1 MAIDYNIIQKQS
13 ATPDASSMI
22 ETFRAIGYNLETAVA
37 DIIDNSI
44 SAEAKNIYI
53 ERIWHGGKSIIT
65 IKDDGHGMN
74 DEELVNAMRP
84 GARNPLAE
92 RAETDLGRFGLGLKT
107 ASFSQCRK
115 LSVMS
120 KKKNSDSVYWS
131 WDLDYVAFSNEW
143 NLIKWLPEGYL
154 NALDDQ
160 ESGTIVI
167 WTDLDRV
174 LPLSTPETD
183 YNAKRKFSNSLERVR
198 QHIAMTFH
206 RFIEDKTVKIYW
218 CGNIIEPWNP
228 FFPCP
233 EENLTDTPAP
243 QENISGGGTIKGFVL
258 PHKSRVSEKAYKAGE
273 GMNGYPAQQGF
284 YVYRGKRLL
293 LAGDWLGIFR
303 KEEHYKLVR
312 IQIDLPNTLDTN
324 WQIDIKK
331 SKATPPAACRDQIEQ
346 YAKKIRSVGEAVFRH
361 RGKILKHRAGQD
373 FQPLWLDKTKGGK
386 WSFVVNRDH
395 LLIKNIKEMAKTEP
409 YHAIDTLLRFIEE
422 SIPTKAIYV
431 KETHEETK
439 DVDKQEIQKEP
450 FSDIDINLIKQILLQ
465 MFNNQINSGKTP
477 EQAKALLKTIE
488 PFNNY
493 EDLIE
498 EL

>member
-1 MAIDYNIIQKQS
+1 MNYDNIEIQK

-53 ERIWHGGKSIIT
+53 DRIWRGGKSIIT
-65 IKDDGHGMN
+65 IRDDGRGMN
-74 DEELVNAMRP
+74 GEELINAMRP
-84 GARNPLAE
+84 GALNPLME

-115 LSVMS
+115 LTVLS
-120 KKKNSDSVYWS
+120 KKKNYSSIFWS
-131 WDLDYVAFSNEW
+131 WDLDYVAQTNEW
-143 NLIKWLPEGYL
+143 NLIKWIPEEYV
-154 NALDDQ
+154 NALEHQ

-167 WTDLDRV
+167 WTDLDRI
-174 LPLSTPETD
+174 LSLTTSEND
-183 YNAKRKFSNSLERVR
+183 ENAKRKFSNALERVR
-198 QHIAMTFH
+198 KHIAMTFH
-206 RFIEDKTVKIYW
+206 RFMEDKTVKIYW
-218 CGNIIEPWNP
+218 SGNIIEPWNP

-233 EENLTDTPAP
+233 EENYTDTPAP
-243 QENISGGGTIKGFVL
+243 QESISGGGTIKGFVL
-258 PHKSRVSEKAYKAGE
+258 PHKSRVSERAYKAGE
-273 GMNGYPAQQGF
+273 GINGYPAQQGF
-284 YVYRGKRLL
+284 YVYRGNRLL

-312 IQIDLPNTLDTN
+312 IQIDLPNTLDAN

-331 SKATPPAACRDQIEQ
+331 SKATPPAICRDQIEQ
-346 YAKKIRSVGEAVFRH
+346 YAKKIRSVGEKVFRH
-361 RGKILKHRAGQD
+361 RGKILKYKAGQD

-386 WSFVVNRDH
+386 WYFVVNREH
-395 LLIKNIKEMAKTEP
+395 LLIKNIKEIAKKEP
-409 YHAIDTLLRFIEE
+409 IKAIDTLLKFIEE
-422 SIPTKAIYV
+422 SIPTKSIYV

-439 DVDKQEIQKEP
+439 DTDKQETQKEP
-450 FSDIDINLIKQILLQ
+450 FSDIDINLVRHVLLQ
-465 MFNNQINSGKTP
+465 MFNNQINSGKTQ

>member
-1 MAIDYNIIQKQS
+1 MNYNNIETQRAI
-13 ATPDASSMI
+13 PDASSMI
-22 ETFRAIGYNLETAVA
+22 ETFRAIGYNIETAVA

-53 ERIWHGGKSIIT
+53 ERIWRGGKSIIT
-65 IKDDGHGMN
+65 IMDDGHGMN
-74 DEELVNAMRP
+74 GAELINAMRP
-84 GARNPLAE
+84 GAQNPLAE

-115 LSVMS
+115 LSVLS
-120 KKKNSDSVYWS
+120 KKKDYAPVFWS
-131 WDLDYVAFSNEW
+131 WDLDYVAQTNEW
-143 NLIKWLPEGYL
+143 NLIRWIPEEYL
-154 NALDDQ
+154 HALDNQ
-160 ESGTIVI
+160 KSGTIVI

-174 LPLSTPETD
+174 LPLTTSETD
-183 YNAKRKFSNSLERVR
+183 ENAKRKFSNYLERVK

-206 RFIEDKTVKIYW
+206 RFIEDKSVKIYW
-218 CGNIIEPWNP
+218 CGNVIEPWNP
-228 FFPCP
+228 FFPCSD
-233 EENLTDTPAP
+233 ENHTDTPAP
-243 QENISGGGTIKGFVL
+243 QESISGGGIIKGFVL
-258 PHKSRVSEKAYKAGE
+258 PHKSRVSEYAYKAGE

-346 YAKKIRSVGEAVFRH
+346 YAKKIRSVGEDVFRH
-361 RGKILKHRAGQD
+361 RGKILKQRAGQD
-373 FQPLWLDKTKGGK
+373 FQPLWLDKTKGGR

-395 LLIKNIKEMAKTEP
+395 LLVKNIKELAKSEP
-409 YHAIDTLLRFIEE
+409 YKAIDTLLKFIEE

-439 DVDKQEIQKEP
+439 DADKQEIQKEP
-450 FSDIDINLIKQILLQ
+450 FSDIDMNLIRQMLLQ
-465 MFNNQINSGKTP
+465 IFNNQINSGKTP
-477 EQAKALLKTIE
+477 EQAKILLKTIE

>member
-1 MAIDYNIIQKQS
+1 MNYDNIEIQK
-13 ATPDASSMI
+13 AIPDASSMI

-65 IKDDGHGMN
+65 IMDDGHGMN
-74 DEELVNAMRP
+74 GAELINAMRP
-84 GARNPLAE
+84 GTQNPLAE

-115 LSVMS
+115 LTVLS
-120 KKKNSDSVYWS
+120 KKKDYAPIFWS
-131 WDLDYVAFSNEW
+131 WDLDYVAQTNEW
-143 NLIKWLPEGYL
+143 NLIKWIPDGYK
-154 NALDDQ
+154 NALDTQD
-160 ESGTIVI
+160 SGTLVI

-174 LPLSTPETD
+174 LPLTTSETD
-183 YNAKRKFSNSLERVR
+183 EKAKRKFSNSLERVR

-206 RFIEDKTVKIYW
+206 RFIEDGIVNIYW

-228 FFPCP
+228 FYPCL
-233 EENLTDTPAP
+233 EENYTETPAP
-243 QENISGGGTIKGFVL
+243 QESIFGGGTIKGFVL
-258 PHKSRVSEKAYKAGE
+258 PHKSRVSEHAYKVGE

-346 YAKKIRSVGEAVFRH
+346 YAKKIRSVGENVFRH
-361 RGKILKHRAGQD
+361 RGKILKYRAGQD

-395 LLIKNIKEMAKTEP
+395 LLVKNIKELAKSEP
-409 YHAIDTLLRFIEE
+409 DKAIDTLLKFIEE
-422 SIPTKAIYV
+422 SIPTKAIYI
-431 KETHEETK
+431 KEAHEETK
-439 DVDKQEIQKEP
+439 DMDKQEVQKEP
-450 FSDIDINLIKQILLQ
+450 FSGIDVTIIKQMLLQ
-465 MFNNQINSGKTP
+465 MFNNQINSGKTS
-477 EQAKALLKTIE
+477 EQAKKLLKTIE

-493 EDLIE
+493 EDLID

>member
-1 MAIDYNIIQKQS
+1 MNYDNIEVQKAIPN
-13 ATPDASSMI
+13 ASSMI
-22 ETFRAIGYNLETAVA
+22 ETFRAIGYNLETAVS
-37 DIIDNSI
+37 DIIDNAI
-44 SAEAKNIYI
+44 SANAKNIYI

-74 DEELVNAMRP
+74 GEELINALRP
-84 GARNPLAE
+84 GAQNPLDE
-92 RAETDLGRFGLGLKT
+92 REETDLGRFGLGLKT

-115 LSVMS
+115 LSVLS
-120 KKKNSDSVYWS
+120 KKKGYAPVYWS
-131 WDLDYVAFSNEW
+131 WDLDYVAKTNEW
-143 NLIKWLPEGYL
+143 NLIKWLPGDYL
-154 NALDDQ
+154 NAMDNQD
-160 ESGTIVI
+160 SGTFVI
-167 WTDLDRV
+167 WSDLDRII
-174 LPLSTPETD
+174 PLSTSEAD
-183 YNAKRKFSNSLERVR
+183 DNAKRKFSCSLERVK
-198 QHIAMTFH
+198 QHIAMTYH

-218 CGNIIEPWNP
+218 CGNVIEAWNP

-233 EENLTDTPAP
+233 EENFTDTPAP
-243 QENISGGGTIKGFVL
+243 QENISGGGTIKGYVL
-258 PHKSRVSEKAYKAGE
+258 PHKSRVSEYAYKAGE
-273 GMNGYPAQQGF
+273 GMYGYPAQQGF

-331 SKATPPAACRDQIEQ
+331 SKATPPIACRDQIEQ
-346 YAKKIRSVGEAVFRH
+346 YAKKIRSVGEKVFRH
-361 RGKILKHRAGQD
+361 RGKILRHRAGQD
-373 FQPLWLDKTKGGK
+373 FQPLWLDKSKGGK
-386 WSFVVNRDH
+386 WFFVVNRDH
-395 LLIKNIKEMAKTEP
+395 LLIKNITEMAKTQP
-409 YHAIDTLLRFIEE
+409 AQAIDTLLKFIEE

-439 DVDKQEIQKEP
+439 DIDKQEIQKEP
-450 FSDIDINLIKQILLQ
+450 FSDIDVNIIRQVLSQ
-465 MFNNQINSGKTP
+465 MYNNQLNSGKTP
-477 EQAKALLKTIE
+477 TEAKVVLKATE

>member
-1 MAIDYNIIQKQS
+1 MNYDNIDIQQ
-13 ATPDASSMI
+13 ATPNASSMI

-44 SAEAKNIYI
+44 SADAKNIYI
-53 ERIWHGGKSIIT
+53 ERYWRGGQSIIT

-74 DEELVNAMRP
+74 GAELINAMRP
-84 GARNPLAE
+84 GAQNPLEE

-115 LSVMS
+115 LSVLS
-120 KKKNSDSVYWS
+120 KKKGYAPIYWS
-131 WDLDYVAFSNEW
+131 WDLDYVAQVNEW
-143 NLIKWLPEGYL
+143 NLIRWIPEEYR

-160 ESGTIVI
+160 ESGTLVI
-167 WTDLDRV
+167 WSDLDRV
-174 LPLSTPETD
+174 VSKATPETD
-183 YNAKRKFSNSLERVR
+183 EKAKMKFSRSLGRVK

-206 RFIEDKTVKIYW
+206 RFIEDKTVQIYW
-218 CGNIIEPWNP
+218 CGDPISPWNP
-228 FFPCP
+228 FFPFPNNERLTDEPEP
-233 EENLTDTPAP
+233 EESLA
-243 QENISGGGTIKGFVL
+243 GGGTIKGYVL
-258 PHKSRVSEKAYKAGE
+258 PHKSRISEQAYRAGE
-273 GMNGYPAQQGF
+273 GINGYPAQQGF

-312 IQIDLPNTLDTN
+312 IKIDLPNTIDTN

-331 SKATPPAACRDQIEQ
+331 SKATPPTNCRDQIEQ
-346 YAKKIRSVGEAVFRH
+346 YAKKIRSEGEKVFRH
-361 RGKILKHRAGQD
+361 RGKILRHYAGQE

-386 WSFVVNRDH
+386 WSFVINREH
-395 LLIKNIKEMAKTEP
+395 LLIKNAKELAKEKP
-409 YHAIDTLLRFIEE
+409 EQAIDMLLRFIEE

-439 DVDKQEIQKEP
+439 EVDKQETQKEP
-450 FSDIDINLIKQILLQ
+450 YSDFDIDIIKKMLQ
-465 MFNNQINSGKTP
+465 VIYNNQINSGRTR
-477 EQAKALLKTIE
+477 EQAKALLKTVE

-493 EDLIE
+493 EDLID

>member
-1 MAIDYNIIQKQS
+1 MNYNNIETQKAI
-13 ATPDASSMI
+13 PDASSMI

-74 DEELVNAMRP
+74 GEELVNAMRP
-84 GARNPLAE
+84 GAQNPLAE

-115 LSVMS
+115 LIVLS
-120 KKKNSDSVYWS
+120 KKKGYAPIFWS
-131 WDLDYVAFSNEW
+131 WDLDYVAQTNEW
-143 NLIKWLPEGYL
+143 NLIRWIPDEYK
-154 NALDDQ
+154 NALDSQD
-160 ESGTIVI
+160 SGTLVI

-174 LPLSTPETD
+174 LPLSTLETND
-183 YNAKRKFSNSLERVR
+183 NAKRKFSNSMERVR

-206 RFIEDKTVKIYW
+206 RFIEDKSVKIYW
-218 CGNIIEPWNP
+218 CGNVINPWNP
-228 FFPCP
+228 FFPSPDEC
-233 EENLTDTPAP
+233 LTDTPAP
-243 QENISGGGTIKGFVL
+243 QEDISGGGTIKGYVL
-258 PHKSRVSEKAYKAGE
+258 PHKSRVSEYAYKAGE

-312 IQIDLPNTLDTN
+312 IQIDLPNTLDAN

-386 WSFVVNRDH
+386 WSFVINRDH
-395 LLIKNIKEMAKTEP
+395 LLVKNIKELAKSEP
-409 YHAIDTLLRFIEE
+409 DKAIDTLIKFIEE

-439 DVDKQEIQKEP
+439 DADKQEVQKEP
-450 FSDIDINLIKQILLQ
+450 FSDIDVNIIKQMLLQ

-477 EQAKALLKTIE
+477 EQAKTLLKSIE